1 MKISGNKAVAI
12 SYTLRNAEGVILDQA
27 TTERPL
33 AYLHGVGMML
43 PAFEAALE
51 GKAAGDMVKPV
62 LSPEEG
68 YGVRQEEAVQM
79 LQKEIFAE
87 APAEV
92 MVVGKT
98 LHMQDQDGNPIP
110 GTIVEITDEGV
121 RMDFNHPL
129 AGVELHFE
137 VMVMEV
143 RDATQEELAHG
154 HVHGVGGHQ
163 H

>member
-1 MKISGNKAVAI
+1 MKISGNKAVTI
-12 SYTLRNAEGVILDQA
+12 SYTLRNAGGDILDQA
-27 TTERPL
+27 TTEQPL

-43 PAFEAALE
+43 PDFEAALE
-51 GKAAGDMVKPV
+51 GKTVGNMVKPV
-62 LSPEEG
+62 LSPEQG
-68 YGVRQEEAVQM
+68 YGVREEQAIMM
-79 LQKEIFAE
+79 LGKEIFAE
-87 APAEV
+87 APAEI
-92 MVVGKT
+92 MVVGNT
-98 LHMQDQDGNPIP
+98 LHMQDQNGNPVP

-137 VMVMEV
+137 VMVLEV

>member
-1 MKISGNKAVAI
+1 
-12 SYTLRNAEGVILDQA
+12 
-27 TTERPL
+27 
-33 AYLHGVGMML
+33 MML
-43 PAFEAALE
+43 
-51 GKAAGDMVKPV
+51 G
-62 LSPEEG
+62 
-68 YGVRQEEAVQM
+68 
-79 LQKEIFAE
+79 KEIFAE
-87 APAEV
+87 APAEI
-92 MVVGKT
+92 MVVGNT
-98 LHMQDQDGNPIP
+98 LHMQDQNGNPVP

-137 VMVMEV
+137 VMVLEV